1 MGLRSARYPDRP
13 EFITIAANWCG
24 TQQYAPVEV
33 LSYLTDQHNDQHND
47 QDIYKPAA
55 ADIWALG
62 IVLYEMV
69 SGIRAPF
76 RNPKMAEEGLKSVE
90 AKFGMGVTYTPE
102 IKAVLPIVTR
112 CLEVSVSNRVNIDE
126 LMGLCSS

>member
-13 EFITIAANWCG
+13 EFVTIADYCG
-24 TQQYAPVEV
+24 TSQYAPVEI
-33 LSYLTDQHNDQHND
+33 LSCSNDQHK
-47 QDIYKPAA
+47 YKPAA

-76 RNPKMAEEGLKSVE
+76 RNPRMAEDGLKSVE
-90 AKFGMGVTYTPE
+90 EKFGIGVTCTPE
-102 IKAVLPIVTR
+102 INAVLPIVNR
-112 CLEVSVSNRVNIDE
+112 CLEVSVLNRADTDE
-126 LMGLCSS
+126 LMGLVCSR